1 MGLRDHYVGVL
12 KGTILKL
19 FPEAQ
24 IVDLSHDIKPFYVP
38 GAAMMVKTSYPDFPK
53 GTVHLIGVSP
63 NKSERTQHLA
73 VEYDGHYFVGADNGM
88 FPLIFNKPPDKV
100 FDLSRVEERATSV
113 VFPTRDIFA
122 VAATHLAKGGIMEI
136 LGQAS
141 EVKNRNGVF
150 LPTIDGNVI
159 RGMVIHVDIYGNM
172 ITNIDR
178 GLFESIGQNRPFQI
192 RLRREQHIIT
202 RIQESYAGVPEG
214 EKMALFG
221 ATGFLEIA
229 INRSNAS
236 QLLGVKQEDA
246 ISIEFS

>member
-24 IVDLSHDIKPFYVP
+24 IVDLSHEIRPFYVA
-38 GAAMMVKTSYPDFPK
+38 GAALTVRVSYTDFPK
-53 GTVHLIGVSP
+53 GTVHLIGVAP

-122 VAATHLAKGGIMEI
+122 VAATHLANGGIMEV
-136 LGQAS
+136 LGKPADV
-141 EVKNRNGVF
+141 ENRNGIF

-172 ITNIDR
+172 ITNIDQK
-178 GLFESIGQNRPFQI
+178 LFESIGQNRPFQI
-192 RLRREQHIIT
+192 RLRREQHIISQ
-202 RIQESYAGVPEG
+202 IQESYAGVPEG

-229 INRSNAS
+229 INRDNAS
-236 QLLGVKQEDA
+236 QLLGVKQEDS

>member
-12 KGTILKL
+12 KGTMFKL
-19 FPEAQ
+19 FPDAK
-24 IVDLSHDIKPFYVP
+24 IVDLSHDIKPFYVA
-38 GAAMMVKTSYPDFPK
+38 GAAMMVRTSYPDFPK

-113 VFPTRDIFA
+113 LFPTRDIFA
-122 VAATHLAKGGIMEI
+122 VAATHLANGGIMEV
-136 LGQAS
+136 LGKPA
-141 EVKNRNGVF
+141 EVQNRNGVF

-229 INRSNAS
+229 INRDNAS
-236 QLLGVKQEDA
+236 RLLGVKQEDA
-246 ISIEFS
+246 LSIEFS

>member
-1 MGLRDHYVGVL
+1 MGTRDHYVGVL

-19 FPEAQ
+19 FPEAS
-24 IVDLSHDIKPFYVP
+24 IVDLSHEVKAFYVP
-38 GAAMMVKTSYPDFPK
+38 GAAMMVKTSYPDFPR

-63 NKSERTQHLA
+63 NKSDRAQHLA
-73 VEYDGHYFVGADNGM
+73 VEYRGQYFVGADNGM
-88 FPLIFNKPPDKV
+88 FPLIFDKAPTKV
-100 FDLSRVEERATSV
+100 VDLSRVAEAATSII
-113 VFPTRDIFA
+113 FPTRDIFA

-136 LGQAS
+136 LGEES
-141 EVKNRNGVF
+141 EIRNRNGVF

-159 RGMVIHVDIYGNM
+159 RGMAIHVDVYGNI
-172 ITNIDR
+172 ITNIDQS
-178 GLFESIGQNRPFQI
+178 LFQSIGQGRPFQI

-202 RIQESYAGVPEG
+202 QIQESYTGVPEG

-246 ISIEFS
+246 LSIEFR